1 MIKANHKLGDYIMKK
16 QFKVIYLFIILA
28 VILAACSTN
37 SDKSTKNE
45 QSEKSYDRIISLIP
59 SNTEI
64 LYELGLGDK
73 VVGVSTVDDYPK
85 EVKDKKQF
93 DAMKLN
99 KEALLKA
106 KPDLIL
112 AHESQKST
120 DGKVLNG
127 LKDSGVKV
135 VYVKDAQSID
145 EMYETFKQVGKVTGK
160 EKEANAL
167 VKETKNNTKKVVNS
181 VPKDAKSQKVFM
193 EVSSE
198 PEIYTAGKNTF
209 FDDMLKQLKAKN
221 SFSNL
226 DGWQKVSKESIIKK
240 NPDVMISTM
249 GISEKDYQQIID
261 KRGGFESLN
270 AVQKGIIEAVNGDQI
285 SRPGPRIDDGLKALR
300 DGIYNEKCQCSEF

>member
-16 QFKVIYLFIILA
+16 KFKVIYLFIILA

-64 LYELGLGDK
+64 LYELGLEDK

-167 VKETKNNTKKVVNS
+167 VKETKNNIKKVVNS

-221 SFSNL
+221 SLSNL
-226 DGWQKVSKESIIKK
+226 DGWQKVSKEAIIKK

-270 AVQKGIIEAVNGDQI
+270 AVQKGRIEAVNGDEI

-300 DGIYNEKCQCSEF
+300 DAIYNEK

>member
-167 VKETKNNTKKVVNS
+167 VKETKNNIKKVVNS

-198 PEIYTAGKNTF
+198 PEIYKKKKNTF

-270 AVQKGIIEAVNGDQI
+270 AVQKGRIEAVNGDQI

-300 DGIYNEKCQCSEF
+300 DEKKKKK

>member
-135 VYVKDAQSID
+135 VYVKNAQSID

-167 VKETKNNTKKVVNS
+167 VKETKNNIKKVVNS

-226 DGWQKVSKESIIKK
+226 DGWQKVSKEAIIKK

-270 AVQKGIIEAVNGDQI
+270 AVQKGRIEAVNGDQI

-300 DGIYNEKCQCSEF
+300 DAIYNEK

>member
-145 EMYETFKQVGKVTGK
+145 EMYETFKVGKVTGK

-167 VKETKNNTKKVVNS
+167 VKETKNNIKKVVNS

-270 AVQKGIIEAVNGDQI
+270 AVQKGRIEAVNGDQI

-300 DGIYNEKCQCSEF
+300 DAIYNEK

>member
-16 QFKVIYLFIILA
+16 KFKVIYLFIILA

-64 LYELGLGDK
+64 LYELGLEDK

-167 VKETKNNTKKVVNS
+167 VKETKNNIKKVVNS

-221 SFSNL
+221 SLSNL
-226 DGWQKVSKESIIKK
+226 DGWQKVSKEAIIKK

-270 AVQKGIIEAVNGDQI
+270 AVQKGRIEAVNGDQI

-300 DGIYNEKCQCSEF
+300 DAIYNEK

>member
-1 MIKANHKLGDYIMKK
+1 MKK
-16 QFKVIYLFIILA
+16 QFKIICLFIVMSMLL
-28 VILAACSTN
+28 VACGTN
-37 SDKSTKNE
+37 SNQSEKNE
-45 QSEKSYDRIISLIP
+45 QSENHNYKRIVSLIP

-64 LYELGLGDK
+64 LYELGLGDR
-73 VVGVSTVDDYPK
+73 VIGVSTVDDYPK

-120 DGKVLNG
+120 SGKILNS
-127 LKDSGVKV
+127 LKENGVEV

-145 EMYETFKQVGKVTGK
+145 EMYKTFYQIGDVTGK
-160 EKEANAL
+160 NKEAKAL
-167 VKETKNNTKKVVNS
+167 VNETKSNIKEVKDTIPENAKV
-181 VPKDAKSQKVFM
+181 QKVFM

-198 PEIYTAGKNTF
+198 PEIYTAGKETF
-209 FDDMLKQLKAKN
+209 FDDMLNQLKVDN

-226 DGWQKVSKESIIKK
+226 TGWQKVSKEDIIKK
-240 NPDVMISTM
+240 NPDILISTM
-249 GISEKDYQQIID
+249 GISKSEYEKVID
-261 KRGGFESLN
+261 QRGGFNEIN
-270 AVQKGIIEAVNGDQI
+270 AVKKNNIEAINGDQI

-300 DGIYNEKCQCSEF
+300 DAIYK

>member
-167 VKETKNNTKKVVNS
+167 VKETKNNIKKVVNS

-270 AVQKGIIEAVNGDQI
+270 AVQKGKIEAVNGDQI
-285 SRPGPRIDDGLKALR
+285 SRPGPRIDDGLRALR
-300 DGIYNEKCQCSEF
+300 DAIYNEK

>member
-64 LYELGLGDK
+64 LYELGLEDK

-167 VKETKNNTKKVVNS
+167 VKETKNNIKKVVNS

-226 DGWQKVSKESIIKK
+226 DGWQKVSKEAIIKK

-270 AVQKGIIEAVNGDQI
+270 AVQKGRIEAVNGDQI

-300 DGIYNEKCQCSEF
+300 DAIYNEK

>member
-270 AVQKGIIEAVNGDQI
+270 AVQKGRIEAVNGDQI

-300 DGIYNEKCQCSEF
+300 DAIYNEK

>member
-1 MIKANHKLGDYIMKK
+1 MKK
-16 QFKVIYLFIILA
+16 QFKIVSLFIVIAILL
-28 VILAACSTN
+28 VACGTN
-37 SDKSTKNE
+37 SNQSQQKE
-45 QSEKSYDRIISLIP
+45 QSENHDYKRIVSLIP

-64 LYELGLGDK
+64 LYELGLGDR

-106 KPDLIL
+106 EPDLIL

-120 DGKVLNG
+120 SGKILNS
-127 LKDSGVKV
+127 LKENGVKI

-145 EMYETFKQVGKVTGK
+145 EMYKTFQQIGEVTGK
-160 EKEANAL
+160 NKEAKEL
-167 VKETKNNTKKVVNS
+167 VKETKANIKEVKAS
-181 VPKDAKSQKVFM
+181 IPKDAKAQKVFM

-198 PEIYTAGKNTF
+198 PEIYTAGKETF
-209 FDDMLKQLKAKN
+209 FDDMLNQLKVDN

-226 DGWQKVSKESIIKK
+226 TGWQKVSKEDIIKK
-240 NPDVMISTM
+240 NPDILISTM
-249 GISEKDYQQIID
+249 GISKSEYEKVID
-261 KRGGFESLN
+261 QRGGFNEIN
-270 AVQKGIIEAVNGDQI
+270 AVKNNNIEAINGDQI

-300 DGIYNEKCQCSEF
+300 DAIYKQ